1 MERCLPCA
9 RVSVETKEAREGR
22 CPSSGEGR
30 DGCGASRSEAASLLP
45 HRPQV
50 VCSYSLP
57 GRPGPCRDPVASRY
71 LCVLS
76 CQGAKNLCV
85 LASAS
90 NVGEHILSLLQY
102 FQVGPRIQE
111 LLDIVGSSWLPA
123 LSGVLPQP
131 YFGCVLHL
139 GLSWVAC
146 LPGSAF
152 VQWGDGGSNSCRM
165 S

>member
-1 MERCLPCA
+1 M
-9 RVSVETKEAREGR
+9 
-22 CPSSGEGR
+22 
-30 DGCGASRSEAASLLP
+30 
-45 HRPQV
+45 
-50 VCSYSLP
+50 
-57 GRPGPCRDPVASRY
+57 
-71 LCVLS
+71 
-76 CQGAKNLCV
+76 

-139 GLSWVAC
+139 GALLGC
-146 LPGSAF
+146 LGLRVCQVPHSCSGVMVVVIVVECRSRRGCRLRRRGGGG
-152 VQWGDGGSNSCRM
+152 VVEEILLQWQ
-165 S
+165 